1 MNEFLRIMIDR
12 NISNEQKNKE
22 VIYKNYVDCHI
33 KLVNESYNEIVNNSN
48 IYNLLLNKYFNFS
61 KQSLDSVIS
70 YLNIAIQMHDYSKY
84 SKEEWEPYRRY
95 FYPINENEKKA
106 AEEDMNIAWK
116 HHYKNNDHHWEHWK
130 NNVDKMPIRADIEQC
145 ADWIAM
151 SKYFKNG
158 TALDFYNERVVNC
171 KNSEDQ
177 IILGDMQSQLTK
189 DILTIY
195 YGE

>member
-12 NISNEQKNKE
+12 NISNEQKDKE

-33 KLVNESYNEIVNNSN
+33 KLVNESYNEIVNNNN

-84 SKEEWEPYRRY
+84 SKEEWDPYRRY

-116 HHYKNNDHHWEHWK
+116 HHYENNDHHWEHWK
-130 NNVDKMPIRADIEQC
+130 NNVDKMPIRAVIEQC

-158 TALDFYNERVVNC
+158 TALDFYNERVINC
-171 KNSEDQ
+171 KNKEDQ
-177 IILGDMQSQLTK
+177 IILGGMQSQLTK
-189 DILTIY
+189 DILTLY